1 MTWET
6 IPLRGGSVS
15 ASWRFPGGQGAGRQ
29 LCLTI
34 SSGLC
39 EAIGLRPGRRVVV
52 QRDRSA
58 GKIRLTVVDEPVS
71 GARNPR
77 WKPSARANVC
87 TLWVPLLDVEVA
99 ENKPA
104 KSAQHEIAADGSLVI
119 RLPSWALPAGG
130 FVKVEPRAA

>member
-15 ASWRFPGGQGAGRQ
+15 ASWRFPGGKGARRQ

-39 EAIGLRPGRRVVV
+39 DAVGLAPGKRVVV
-52 QRDRSA
+52 QRDRVI
-58 GKIRLTVVDEPVS
+58 GKLRLAVVAEKVT
-71 GARNPR
+71 GARCPR
-77 WKPSARANVC
+77 WKKSAVADVAV
-87 TLWVPLLDVEVA
+87 LWVPLPDVVLR
-99 ENKPA
+99 ENRPA
-104 KSAQHEIAADGSLVI
+104 VSVQHEIAADGALVI

>member
-15 ASWRFPGGQGAGRQ
+15 ASWRHPGGKGARRQ

-39 EAIGLRPGRRVVV
+39 DAAGLTPGKRVVV
-52 QRDRSA
+52 QRDRA
-58 GKIRLTVVDEPVS
+58 IGKLRLAVVAEKVT
-71 GARNPR
+71 GARCPQ
-77 WKPSARANVC
+77 WKKSAVADLCMV
-87 TLWVPLLDVEVA
+87 WVPLQDVDLR

-104 KSAQHEIAADGSLVI
+104 KSVQHELAADGSLVV